1 MNTNRYEVRNGEI
14 YIDTI
19 IKMIKQNKRIL
30 AGNAVESEFFIDLP
44 TKLHIFN

>member
-19 IKMIKQNKRIL
+19 IKMIIPDITR
-30 AGNAVESEFFIDLP
+30 F
-44 TKLHIFN
+44 KLNTCEPYIIR